1 MPERGPHTVQGVVM
15 SIFLIAGG
23 HISCLQCSAQSKR
36 TGLQC
41 KSPAIS
47 GKSKCR
53 FHGGKSTG
61 PKTPEGRQRCAQA
74 RTTHGQQTTSMRVER
89 SLASARL
96 AILEEVGHG
105 LKMMSGPRTRG
116 RKPDRMGEAYPELQA
131 LYQKLV
137 IERAKHGA

>member
-1 MPERGPHTVQGVVM
+1 MTTIDQPSAM
-15 SIFLIAGG
+15 
-23 HISCLQCSAQSKR
+23 QCVRCAAVFKSTAQRCPAFALLGKR
-36 TGLQC
+36 TC
-41 KSPAIS
+41 A
-47 GKSKCR
+47 R
-53 FHGGKSTG
+53 HGALSTG

-74 RTTHGQQTTSMRVER
+74 RITHGQQSTSMRIER

-105 LKMMSGPRTRG
+105 LKMMTGPRTRG
-116 RKPDRMGEAYPELQA
+116 RKPERMAEAYPELQA

>member
-1 MPERGPHTVQGVVM
+1 MSKTLHLEQHLLTLGGRVTCERCQAH
-15 SIFLIAGG
+15 
-23 HISCLQCSAQSKR
+23 SKR

-41 KSPAIS
+41 KAPAIS

-61 PKTPEGRQRCAQA
+61 ALTVGGRQRCAQV
-74 RTTHGQQTTSMRVER
+74 RTTHGQQTTSMRIER

-96 AILEEVGHG
+96 AVLELVGYG
-105 LKMMSGPRTRG
+105 LNIMAGPRTRG

-137 IERAKHGA
+137 IDRAKHSA

>member
-1 MPERGPHTVQGVVM
+1 M
-15 SIFLIAGG
+15 SMFLTAGG
-23 HISCLQCSAQSKR
+23 RIHCLQCSAQSKR

-41 KSPAIS
+41 KAPAIS
-47 GKSKCR
+47 GKAKCR

-74 RTTHGQQTTSMRVER
+74 RTTHGQQTTSTRIER

-96 AILEEVGHG
+96 AILEAIGHD
-105 LKMMSGPRTRG
+105 LKMMTGPRTRG

-131 LYQKLV
+131 IYQKLV
-137 IERAKHGA
+137 IERTEHSA

>member
-1 MPERGPHTVQGVVM
+1 MPNNLTM
-15 SIFLIAGG
+15 TTAGG
-23 HISCLQCSAQSKR
+23 RILCVQCQATAKGTRQ
-36 TGLQC
+36 QC
-41 KSPAIS
+41 RRPASS
-47 GKSKCR
+47 GKRVCKL
-53 FHGGKSTG
+53 HGGKSTG

-74 RTTHGQQTTSMRVER
+74 RTTHGQETASMRIER

-116 RKPDRMGEAYPELQA
+116 RKPERMGEAYPELQA

-137 IERAKHGA
+137 IERAKHGS